1 MASCPARSSAY
12 DSPSYGQPGRP
23 TAGVAPPGGS
33 KRNSAPQLGQRKIV
47 ACTDRLS
54 RPFPPRDMYGNIPIH
69 GTPDA
74 FPAESPRLRAGVRH
88 PEPLRPDG
96 AGDRGAVRHR
106 GEERLLLPRRP
117 GAEGVFTKAAA
128 PPPPARPRAGTG
140 PRGPSPRGGGG
151 GRRGTPPRSPPRGR

>member
-1 MASCPARSSAY
+1 
-12 DSPSYGQPGRP
+12 
-23 TAGVAPPGGS
+23 
-33 KRNSAPQLGQRKIV
+33 
-47 ACTDRLS
+47 
-54 RPFPPRDMYGNIPIH
+54 MYGNIPIH

-128 PPPPARPRAGTG
+128 PPPPDRVHGGGRTVPPPPARPRAGTG

-151 GRRGTPPRSPPRGR
+151 GRRGTPPRSPPRGRGGGIRPPREGGQHDGG